1 MAGTAVTV
9 LSIGKIQFIR
19 QVYRSPEGVAYQV
32 TDSFG
37 DEIMIFTQSSGAA
50 VNIVMEV

>member
-9 LSIGKIQFIR
+9 LSIGKIQFVR
-19 QVYRSPEGVAYQV
+19 QACLHRDGVADQA
-32 TDSFG
+32 TDSFD

-50 VNIVMEV
+50 VNK